1 MKITVPCVDQE
12 GYQLTLEGDTT
23 VVTGSDLYTVMQ
35 EYIFN
40 HSWKQTKKSVFGGGF
55 KKENEKFD
63 PTVQKPCPTCGALTN
78 PKEGVNASGK
88 PYKGWFCPNSR
99 ERGCKPIWAS

>member
-1 MKITVPCVDQE
+1 MTI
-12 GYQLTLEGDTT
+12 EGDTET
-23 VVTGSDLYTVMQ
+23 AKGSDLYLIMQ

-40 HSWKQTKKSVFGGGF
+40 HNWKQTKKFVGGF

-63 PTVQKPCPTCGALTN
+63 PTVTKVCPSCGAYM
-78 PKEGVNASGK
+78 PAKEGVNAKGK

-99 ERGCKPIWAS
+99 EKGCQPIWAS